1 MQKFSTSFKVG
12 FVLLVGLI
20 MAVAMIIR
28 FSANWGQ
35 DEGIIRLHADFNDAT
50 GLAQRSQVQIAGIQV
65 GEIESISLSGG
76 QAHIVF
82 TVRKDLMLYAG
93 AAPGSG
99 YSKNGATISK
109 QLAGILG
116 DYYLELTP
124 GLEGEKLNDGDAIPN
139 VMQDSGLT
147 GILNNAGKIM
157 EDVSN
162 VTEMLSKVLGSESG
176 ERKLVTLLD
185 DLNETMKSV
194 KGITTDNADE
204 IASIISHIETVT
216 ENASELAQTGNQK
229 IPELVEDLS
238 DVVEDLKTTIQT
250 LQSGIGDTLDSTK
263 GGIDQLRSSIDK
275 LDDTLASI
283 KNVAENI
290 ENGEGTVGKLLSDD
304 SIANEAESLLTE
316 TRALIKQGTETL
328 EGANS
333 LLSPISDLNVD
344 IALRGDYLV
353 NANAFRVDFGVKL
366 VPSEDKSYYLGL
378 VMDPE
383 GTTKTQTIMTES
395 SSTGPVYETVTTND
409 DSVKFSLQYARR
421 WRWFVGRFGIIENTG
436 GLGGDVL
443 LFDDDWQ
450 FKFDVFAF
458 NDNEYPRVRGTML
471 LYFSLFMPW
480 EWTKTFYLSA
490 GFDDPINTKN
500 FDYFFGIGF
509 RFSDNDVKSIMSMI
523 PTG

>member
-124 GLEGEKLNDGDAIPN
+124 GLEGAKLNDGDAIPN
-139 VMQDSGLT
+139 VMQDRGLT

-194 KGITTDNADE
+194 KGITTDNADK
-204 IASIISHIETVT
+204 IASIISHVETVT
-216 ENASELAQTGNQK
+216 ENASELAKTAIRKSQNWSK
-229 IPELVEDLS
+229 IFLMS
-238 DVVEDLKTTIQT
+238 LK
-250 LQSGIGDTLDSTK
+250 
-263 GGIDQLRSSIDK
+263 
-275 LDDTLASI
+275 
-283 KNVAENI
+283 N
-290 ENGEGTVGKLLSDD
+290 
-304 SIANEAESLLTE
+304 
-316 TRALIKQGTETL
+316 
-328 EGANS
+328 
-333 LLSPISDLNVD
+333 
-344 IALRGDYLV
+344 
-353 NANAFRVDFGVKL
+353 
-366 VPSEDKSYYLGL
+366 
-378 VMDPE
+378 
-383 GTTKTQTIMTES
+383 
-395 SSTGPVYETVTTND
+395 
-409 DSVKFSLQYARR
+409 
-421 WRWFVGRFGIIENTG
+421 
-436 GLGGDVL
+436 
-443 LFDDDWQ
+443 
-450 FKFDVFAF
+450 
-458 NDNEYPRVRGTML
+458 
-471 LYFSLFMPW
+471 
-480 EWTKTFYLSA
+480 
-490 GFDDPINTKN
+490 
-500 FDYFFGIGF
+500 
-509 RFSDNDVKSIMSMI
+509 
-523 PTG
+523 